1 MTSENSFEILIG
13 TYEEFV
19 LGYQLIKSEDEEN
32 KYTLTQT
39 FVTHSHTAS
48 VRSVAATSKLAASSG
63 ADETVVLYDMVKR
76 KQSGALMQHEG
87 TITCLKFTP
96 EGSHLISCSDDG
108 SIAIFRVGSWQLEK
122 LFKKAHKGTA
132 VNHISIHPSGKLALS
147 VGKDKTL
154 RTWNLVKG
162 RSAYITNL
170 SSYGVGFE
178 NLDSVVWSPEGL
190 LYAIPIQNKAV
201 VFSVEKAGVLQTLKS
216 ESKVHSVCFLNE
228 TTVCTGNEE
237 SAITAYNLTDGSH
250 LWQIKA
256 SASRIKGLASH
267 RNHLICI
274 TSAGDLVVWE
284 LNEDVTREPQ
294 RVSATNDGCR
304 FTCLAI
310 RPPVVSDDSDPSTA
324 PPRKKKKKKSIPTPS
339 DSITKTENTS
349 EIEVINVSI
358 SEGVKSQGS
367 KSRVSFASKSGGPD
381 EMTESNESQ
390 SKENGVSIQK
400 KSLKRKVKVGKKGV
414 EGTNDDGIS
423 NAKKLTIEGSGVSKA
438 KKVLQK
444 TKGQKNGSQ
453 DGVKEEF
460 VDMSMGVKKKK
471 KVDQAKML
479 EKKKKRQGKIRK
491 G

>member
-170 SSYGVGFE
+170 SRYNMDTDG
-178 NLDSVVWSPEGL
+178 NLDS
-190 LYAIPIQNKAV
+190 
-201 VFSVEKAGVLQTLKS
+201 
-216 ESKVHSVCFLNE
+216 
-228 TTVCTGNEE
+228 TTVSMGKTRHIHLGTNVFTIWFVLIKICTE
-237 SAITAYNLTDGSH
+237 
-250 LWQIKA
+250 IKTV
-256 SASRIKGLASH
+256 H
-267 RNHLICI
+267 
-274 TSAGDLVVWE
+274 
-284 LNEDVTREPQ
+284 
-294 RVSATNDGCR
+294 
-304 FTCLAI
+304 
-310 RPPVVSDDSDPSTA
+310 VVSKQVIDRCVKILPKYS
-324 PPRKKKKKKSIPTPS
+324 
-339 DSITKTENTS
+339 EN
-349 EIEVINVSI
+349 
-358 SEGVKSQGS
+358 
-367 KSRVSFASKSGGPD
+367 
-381 EMTESNESQ
+381 
-390 SKENGVSIQK
+390 
-400 KSLKRKVKVGKKGV
+400 
-414 EGTNDDGIS
+414 
-423 NAKKLTIEGSGVSKA
+423 
-438 KKVLQK
+438 
-444 TKGQKNGSQ
+444 
-453 DGVKEEF
+453 
-460 VDMSMGVKKKK
+460 
-471 KVDQAKML
+471 
-479 EKKKKRQGKIRK
+479 
-491 G
+491 

>member
-132 VNHISIHPSGKLALS
+132 VNHISIHPSGKLALSVGKDKTLRTKPQTVNHISIHPSGKLALS

-310 RPPVVSDDSDPSTA
+310 RPPVV
-324 PPRKKKKKKSIPTPS
+324 R
-339 DSITKTENTS
+339 
-349 EIEVINVSI
+349 
-358 SEGVKSQGS
+358 
-367 KSRVSFASKSGGPD
+367 
-381 EMTESNESQ
+381 
-390 SKENGVSIQK
+390 
-400 KSLKRKVKVGKKGV
+400 
-414 EGTNDDGIS
+414 
-423 NAKKLTIEGSGVSKA
+423 
-438 KKVLQK
+438 
-444 TKGQKNGSQ
+444 
-453 DGVKEEF
+453 
-460 VDMSMGVKKKK
+460 
-471 KVDQAKML
+471 
-479 EKKKKRQGKIRK
+479 
-491 G
+491 